1 MDFTFLIDLIKLS
14 RNSVAANKE
23 GQQLAYENGVL
34 DQIISIIQIHLNFL
48 SEQSMMIV
56 KVGTQAICNFVTGND
71 QILNKVWTK
80 WCQDQS
86 SLVWNKVIECNDK
99 DSITSSLILVSQCIR
114 DNHERCKLLVTSS
127 NGIIILKSVLME
139 IDRSH
144 SEETNQHFELGYII
158 INEILKLGYFVNA
171 MNILKEA
178 NGTIIVNQYQTV
190 LVKILDSTLYKHPEI
205 KIPFTENDF
214 ELINEFLR
222 DLCSEA
228 SKVIEHAVVTHRD
241 QLSNI
246 ELDDV
251 SLVYT
256 CLVLTFQIVNVLITS
271 TEYNQPMKS
280 NLNKHDTM
288 KIIIDLLGQC
298 EKMVDWND
306 KEKSKLGFHYL
317 KREIVKCIGSL
328 CYKDKSNQDLVREYG
343 GLPLILNQMK
353 IDETNPYI
361 REHAVLALRH
371 ILENNI
377 ENQQLISEMKPI
389 EAIQSKEL
397 DEMGLQ
403 TSLIDGK
410 VQVKNK
416 DK

>member
-1 MDFTFLIDLIKLS
+1 
-14 RNSVAANKE
+14 
-23 GQQLAYENGVL
+23 
-34 DQIISIIQIHLNFL
+34 
-48 SEQSMMIV
+48 MMIV